1 MIEINISHSPQNYLM
16 DLKGHARTEMDG
28 SPEVCAAASALAF
41 ALAEWTIVNVPA
53 AQINYTETDGR
64 MFLSAFG
71 QNCAQAWAVAET
83 GFRQLA
89 DAHPEYVKII

>member
-1 MIEINISHSPQNYLM
+1 MIEVNISHSPQNYLM

-41 ALAEWTIVNVPA
+41 ALAEWTVANVPA

-64 MFLSAFG
+64 MFLSAYG

-89 DAHPEYVKII
+89 DAHPEYVKMI

>member
-1 MIEINISHSPQNYLM
+1 MIEVNISHSTQSYLM

-53 AQINYTETDGR
+53 AQINYTEADGR
-64 MFLSAFG
+64 MFLSAYG

>member
-1 MIEINISHSPQNYLM
+1 MIEVNISHSTQNYLM
-16 DLKGHARTEMDG
+16 DLKGHALTEMDG

-41 ALAEWTIVNVPA
+41 ALAEWTVANVPA

>member
-1 MIEINISHSPQNYLM
+1 MIEVNISHSWQNYLM

-41 ALAEWTIVNVPA
+41 ALAEWTIANVPA

-64 MFLSAFG
+64 MFLSAYG

-89 DAHPEYVKII
+89 DAHPEYVKMI

>member
-1 MIEINISHSPQNYLM
+1 MIEVNISHSTQNYLM

-41 ALAEWTIVNVPA
+41 ALAKWTIANVPA
-53 AQINYTETDGR
+53 AQINYTEADGR
-64 MFLSAFG
+64 MFLSAYG

-83 GFRQLA
+83 GFSQLA

>member
-1 MIEINISHSPQNYLM
+1 MIEINISHSWQNYLM

-71 QNCAQAWAVAET
+71 QNCAQAWAVTET

>member
-1 MIEINISHSPQNYLM
+1 MIEVNISHSWQNYLM

>member
-1 MIEINISHSPQNYLM
+1 MIEINISHSWQNYLM

>member
-1 MIEINISHSPQNYLM
+1 MIEVNISHSWQNYLM

-41 ALAEWTIVNVPA
+41 ALAEWTVANVPA

-64 MFLSAFG
+64 MFLSAYG

-89 DAHPEYVKII
+89 DAHPEYVKMI

>member
-1 MIEINISHSPQNYLM
+1 MIEVNISHSSQNYLM
-16 DLKGHARTEMDG
+16 DLKGHARTETDG

-41 ALAEWTIVNVPA
+41 ALAEWTIANVPA

-64 MFLSAFG
+64 MFLSAYG
-71 QNCAQAWAVAET
+71 QNCAQAWAVTET

>member
-28 SPEVCAAASALAF
+28 SPEVCAAASALAY